1 MIMESPFIVQNIMFN
16 LLFQG
21 LPAYYIYLF
30 TLCPWSMQW
39 TVTIVVKDG
48 DKRKDCPN
56 KYCDNGNEESDVE
69 VEGGETRKM
78 GGTSGGYKWS

>member
-30 TLCPWSMQW
+30 TLCPWSMQC

-48 DKRKDCPN
+48 DKRKDDYDKECGN
-56 KYCDNGNEESDVE
+56 GYEEYCVE
-69 VEGGETRKM
+69 VEGKETI
-78 GGTSGGYKWS
+78 